1 MSCLHIKNLSVQF
14 KTARTTVF
22 AVDRV
27 SLDHTGG
34 ETLALMGETGCGKSV
49 IANSIVRL
57 LPENTSIQGE
67 IFFKGR
73 DLLKASEGELNQIRG
88 QEIAIVLQ
96 NPGLALNPIKKLGK
110 QIAEPLVI
118 HKKMPWKQAVLQ
130 AEQMMNQLR
139 FTGLKEKIKA
149 YPFQF
154 SGGMNQRVI
163 IASSM
168 VLDPRVIIAD
178 EPTKGLDME
187 ARKEVMRELADIKK
201 RKGSSLLLITHD
213 FDLSREI
220 ADRIAIMY
228 AGEIVEIAQNKEYFK
243 EPLHPYARA
252 LMQSLPENGFKPI
265 PGPPVAMTDPP
276 RGCKFHPRCPF
287 RMKRCSSERP
297 PEISTNGRKV
307 RCFLYT

>member
-14 KTARTTVF
+14 KTGRDTVF

-57 LPENTSIQGE
+57 LPENTSIKGE

-73 DLLKASEGELNQIRG
+73 DLLKASERELNQIRG

-118 HKKMPWKQAVLQ
+118 HKKMPWKQAVSQ

-228 AGEIVEIAQNKEYFK
+228 AGEIMEIAQNKKYFK

-287 RMKRCSSERP
+287 RIKKCAGERP
-297 PEISTNGRKV
+297 PEITINGRQV
-307 RCFLYT
+307 RCFLYA

>member
-1 MSCLHIKNLSVQF
+1 MSCLHIKNLSVRF
-14 KTARTTVF
+14 KTEKQTVF

-27 SLDHTGG
+27 SFNHIGG

-49 IANSIVRL
+49 IAHSIVCL
-57 LPENTSIQGE
+57 LPENASIKGE

-73 DLLKASEGELNQIRG
+73 DLLKESENELNRIRG
-88 QEIAIVLQ
+88 QEIALVLQ

-118 HKKMPWKQAVLQ
+118 HSKISWKQAVSQ
-130 AEQMMNQLR
+130 AEKVLEQFQ
-139 FTGLKEKIKA
+139 FTGSKEKIRA

-163 IASSM
+163 IASSII
-168 VLDPRVIIAD
+168 LNPRIIIAD
-178 EPTKGLDME
+178 EPTKGLDVE
-187 ARKEVMRELADIKK
+187 ASKEVMQELADIKE

-228 AGEIVEIAQNKEYFK
+228 AGEIVEIASKKDYFK
-243 EPLHPYARA
+243 KPLHPYAKA

-276 RGCKFHPRCPF
+276 TGCKFHPRCPF
-287 RMKRCSSERP
+287 KMEQCVIERP
-297 PEISTNGRKV
+297 IEKSINGRKV

>member
-14 KTARTTVF
+14 KTEKHTVF

-27 SLDHTGG
+27 SFDHIGG

-57 LPENTSIQGE
+57 LPENALIKGE
-67 IFFKGR
+67 IFFKGK
-73 DLLKASEGELNQIRG
+73 DLLKASENELNRIRG
-88 QEIAIVLQ
+88 KEIALVLQ
-96 NPGLALNPIKKLGK
+96 NPGLALNPIKKMG
-110 QIAEPLVI
+110 IS
-118 HKKMPWKQAVLQ
+118 WKQAVSQ
-130 AEQMMNQLR
+130 AEKVLR
-139 FTGLKEKIKA
+139 QFQFTESKEKMRA

-163 IASSM
+163 IASSII
-168 VLDPRVIIAD
+168 LNPRIIIAD
-178 EPTKGLDME
+178 EPTKGLDVE
-187 ARKEVMRELADIKK
+187 ASKEVMLELADIKE

-228 AGEIVEIAQNKEYFK
+228 AGEIVEIASNKDYFK
-243 EPLHPYARA
+243 KPLHPYAKA

-276 RGCKFHPRCPF
+276 TGCKFHPRCPF
-287 RMKRCSSERP
+287 KMEQCVSKRP
-297 PEISTNGRKV
+297 PEKSINERKV
-307 RCFLYT
+307 RCFLYA

>member
-49 IANSIVRL
+49 IANSILRL

-243 EPLHPYARA
+243 EPLHPYAKA

>member
-1 MSCLHIKNLSVQF
+1 MKF
-14 KTARTTVF
+14 KTGGATVF
-22 AVDRV
+22 AVSRV

-57 LPENTSIQGE
+57 LPENTSIKGE

-73 DLLKASEGELNQIRG
+73 DLLKASERELNQIRG
-88 QEIAIVLQ
+88 QEIAIILQ

-168 VLDPRVIIAD
+168 VLNPRVIIAD
-178 EPTKGLDME
+178 EPTKGLDLE
-187 ARKEVMRELADIKK
+187 ARKEVMKELADIKK

-228 AGEIVEIAQNKEYFK
+228 AGEIVEIAQKKEYFK

-287 RMKRCSSERP
+287 RIKRCASERP
-297 PEISTNGRKV
+297 PEITINGRQV
-307 RCFLYT
+307 RCFLYA